1 MVQVAPSLG
10 WAYAADPLEPV
21 MAAPSFPQPMY
32 VPLRDYSQD
41 WLLPNVGEV
50 PPDTLALLHGDHA
63 FIEGYMAGLNQ
74 EMGRLLLWNHYPT
87 DQRGT
92 YFRQFWDVSSYVPA
106 PGDPPAGSA
115 ALQEKLYDIPPIAAT
130 SATAGWPIATPLGSH
145 DNRGISGDSL
155 VLLLRGELLRRYP
168 DAVIYA
174 NPAVAGDPKKNEP
187 ALVLD
192 PSGPEL
198 YPLYRGT
205 LTPDLTFL
213 GFALTAEQA
222 RGDSAH
228 PLGWFF
234 VFQQRPGQARF
245 GLEPSPPQ
253 DANGNWQPVTQWAQ
267 LAWMNF
273 ANSTGTTPAF
283 LSPGT
288 TPCNLKTDGTPDPA
302 RPVTP
307 VLEQDPDGNDINPND
322 SKNSWGKDAAQT
334 AYITMRLP
342 ARVAVHAGLLLPICP
357 QLTGLTAT
365 PASGVAPFGV
375 TFQAAVL
382 NASAITGP
390 YQWDFGD
397 GSIAQTTTPS
407 TSHTYQS
414 SGTYTASVTAAVPAG
429 CSAAKASA
437 TVTAAGSG

>member
-1 MVQVAPSLG
+1 VQVAPGLG
-10 WAYAADPLEPV
+10 WAYAADPIEPV
-21 MAAPSFPQPMY
+21 MAAPNFPQPMY

-41 WLLPNVGEV
+41 WLLPNVGAV
-50 PPDTLALLHGDHA
+50 PPDTLALLHADHA
-63 FIEGYMAGLNQ
+63 FIEAYMAELNQ

-92 YFRQFWDVSSYVPA
+92 YFRQFWDVSSYVRV

-130 SATAGWPIATPLGSH
+130 PATAGWPIGTPLGKN

-174 NPAVAGDPKKNEP
+174 NPAIAGDPKKNEP

-192 PSGPEL
+192 PKGPEL

-205 LTPDLTFL
+205 LAPDLTFL
-213 GFALTAEQA
+213 GFALTAAQA
-222 RGDSAH
+222 RGDSTH

-245 GLEPSPPQ
+245 GLEPSPP
-253 DANGNWQPVTQWAQ
+253 DVNGNWQPVTQWAQ

-273 ANSTGTTPAF
+273 ANSAGTTPAF

-288 TPCNLKTDGTPDPA
+288 TPCDLKADGTPDPA
-302 RPVTP
+302 HPVTP
-307 VLEQDPDGNDINPND
+307 VLERDPGGNDINPND
-322 SKNSWGKDAAQT
+322 SKNSWGKDSAQT

-342 ARVAVHAGLLLPICP
+342 ARVAVHAGLLLPCP
-357 QLTGLTAT
+357 QLTGLTAS
-365 PASGVAPFGV
+365 PASGPAPLAV
-375 TFQAAVL
+375 TFQTAVVD
-382 NASAITGP
+382 AQAVTGP

-397 GSIAQTTTPS
+397 GSTAQTTTAS

-414 SGTYTASVTAAVPAG
+414 PGAYTVTVTASGPPGCPVT
-429 CSAAKASA
+429 KASA
-437 TVTAAGSG
+437 TVTVTPAGGA